1 MRLSVIIPVYNE
13 RHSLGATLKVV
24 ARTFA
29 QHQKGIIVVDDC
41 SKDGIREWL
50 QDNFS
55 NGPRKRSSVDFDNDK
70 RGINLTLKSGLNE
83 AMTKLTWCGSK
94 IPFW

>member
-24 ARTFA
+24 ARTLPNIKKESLLSTTVRRMA
-29 QHQKGIIVVDDC
+29 C
-41 SKDGIREWL
+41 AN
-50 QDNFS
+50 DNFS
-55 NGPRKRSSVDFDNDK
+55 NGPRKGSSVDFDNDK

-83 AMTKLTWCGSK
+83 AMTKLTGCGSK